1 MTLPEKFSGRVL
13 RDLGEAEGRA
23 LCEALENDSP
33 VSVRLNPAKVAW
45 NGAFA
50 GVWPEAAGNR
60 SECAV
65 AKHAAVAGALSGGAA
80 VNDPSAAVSGR
91 LPGLSVAQ
99 GIADEL
105 PDLPFAGPVPWCD
118 GGYYLAARPSFTL
131 DPAFHAGA
139 YYVQEASSQFVGLLL
154 PTAEFRDARVL
165 DLCAAPGGK
174 TTLYASL
181 AGPGGLVVANEIDR
195 RRAGV
200 LADNVRKWGLGN
212 VAVTTC
218 EPRLLGDWEG
228 WFDIVAVDAP
238 CSGEG
243 MFRKDPLSRG
253 AWSEHNVK
261 LCAARQDAILREAWR
276 ALRPGGALLYSTC
289 TFNRDENEGTLERM
303 LEWAGEEAAEAAEV
317 SVDPAWG
324 VLCGRVGAFRTFR
337 FYPHRARGEGF
348 FAAVVRKAF
357 DAGGRSRTPRARRSV
372 IVPADRTAA
381 AELRRWVREPE
392 RMCFAAVADTLYG
405 WCAAQADAVRELSGS
420 LPVICS
426 GVAMGQLFKGRLR
439 PDPALAFFAGLD
451 RRALPCAEL
460 DGDQTLRFLRR
471 EQIAAAPLAE
481 GLNLIC
487 ARGRALG
494 FAKRIGARVNN
505 MYPNSL
511 RILMNR

>member
-1 MTLPEKFSGRVL
+1 MTLPEKFTGRVL

-23 LCEALENDSP
+23 LCEALESDSP
-33 VSVRLNPAKVAW
+33 VSVRLNPAKVPW
-45 NGAFA
+45 NGTFA
-50 GVWPEAAGNR
+50 GLWPEAAGGQPG
-60 SECAV
+60 CAV
-65 AKHAAVAGALSGGAA
+65 AEHAAAAGVLSGVEAA
-80 VNDPSAAVSGR
+80 HER
-91 LPGLSVAQ
+91 LPGFSGAQ

-139 YYVQEASSQFVGLLL
+139 YYVQEASSQFVGRLL
-154 PTAEFRDARVL
+154 PAAEFRDARIL

-174 TTLYASL
+174 TTLYSSL

-212 VAVTTC
+212 VAVTAC
-218 EPRLLGDWEG
+218 EPRMLGDWEG

-253 AWSEHNVK
+253 EWSEHNVK

-289 TFNRDENEGTLERM
+289 TFNRDEDEGALERM
-303 LEWAGEEAAEAAEV
+303 LEWAGDEAAEAAEV

-324 VLCGRVGAFRTFR
+324 VVCGRVGAFRTFR

-357 DAGGRSRTPRARRSV
+357 DAGGRCRTPRARRSV
-372 IVPADRTAA
+372 IAPADRNAT

-405 WCAAQADAVRELSGS
+405 WYAAQADAVRELSGS
-420 LPVICS
+420 LPVIYS

-460 DGDQTLRFLRR
+460 DREQTLRFLRR
-471 EQIAAAPLAE
+471 EQIAAAPLGE